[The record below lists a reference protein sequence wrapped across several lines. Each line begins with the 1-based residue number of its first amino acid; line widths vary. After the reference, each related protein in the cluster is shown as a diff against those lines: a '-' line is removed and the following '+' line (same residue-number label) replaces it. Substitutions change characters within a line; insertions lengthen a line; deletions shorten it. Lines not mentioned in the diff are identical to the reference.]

1 MGNDFLETTKKKA
14 VENKSEPTRGGF
26 LSD

>member
-1 MGNDFLETTKKKA
+1 MGDFLETTKKKA